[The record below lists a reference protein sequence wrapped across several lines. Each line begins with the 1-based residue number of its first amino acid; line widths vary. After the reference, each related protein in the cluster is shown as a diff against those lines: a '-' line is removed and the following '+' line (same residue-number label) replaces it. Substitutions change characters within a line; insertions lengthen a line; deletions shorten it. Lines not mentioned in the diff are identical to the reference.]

1 MSMPKTESSSN
12 QFPSFTDE
20 ETEPREGKGLAQG
33 LTAGWF
39 QDRNRSPRSMSPTL
53 ALPFSFSMDVGLVLL
68 LQLYLIIYLV
78 LLTIQLLCTSSENV
92 Q

>member
-1 MSMPKTESSSN
+1 MSMPKRTESSSS

-20 ETEPREGKGLAQG
+20 ETEPREGKGLVQS

-39 QDRNRSPRSMSPTL
+39 QGRNRSPGPMSPTL
-53 ALPFSFSMDVGLVLL
+53 ALLFSFSVDAGLVLL

-78 LLTIQLLCTSSENV
+78 LLTIQSLCTSSENV
-92 Q
+92 